1 MLAQQ
6 PSGDLVDEVDARAGR
21 AGHGFVAVRVIRR
34 VGVRQLNLNIHAGT
48 RAAKDQFAH
57 SELLG
62 RLSSRRIDLAQ
73 LLQQ

>member
-1 MLAQQ
+1 
-6 PSGDLVDEVDARAGR
+6 
-21 AGHGFVAVRVIRR
+21 VIRR

-62 RLSSRRIDLAQ
+62 PLSSRRIDLAQ